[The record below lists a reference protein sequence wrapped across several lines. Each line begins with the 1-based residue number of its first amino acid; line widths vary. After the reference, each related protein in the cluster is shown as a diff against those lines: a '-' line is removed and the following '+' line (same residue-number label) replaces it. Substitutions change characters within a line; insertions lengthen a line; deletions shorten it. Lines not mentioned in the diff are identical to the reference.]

1 MTRCFVL
8 HYFVDAYGY
17 KYEALSI
24 AFATLAE
31 AQDLAVPE
39 LGDYIVEVVSG
50 N

>member
-1 MTRCFVL
+1 MIRCFVL
-8 HYFVDAYGY
+8 HYFVADY
-17 KYEALSI
+17 KELSI